1 MRPRASPASIFSIA
15 SLLLAS
21 LQPSVG
27 HGRAAD
33 VPTVTFFVA
42 SDSHFGARG
51 MGELNRVVV
60 EQMNALPGTPYPP
73 EIGGRVDTPRGVL
86 FTGDT
91 TDNGHLEEFAE
102 FEEVY
107 GLTGRDGLLRF
118 PVFEAIGN
126 HDLNRESPIRERVA
140 QRHGGIDYAWDWA
153 DLRLVCLDMY
163 PDARTIHWLAR
174 ELRAL
179 GPGRPVIP
187 FFHYSLGGRTAISG
201 KSGRRP
207 PSPGPSRD
215 RTCSPSSMVTST
227 TWGTTCGAAIPCSA
241 RAPRATR
248 PTRSWWYAS
257 PRGRWPSPR
266 GTTTAADGGTPGACR
281 FDAEG
286 LVRL

>member
-187 FFHYSLGGRTAISG
+187 FFHYSLA
-201 KSGRRP
+201 
-207 PSPGPSRD
+207 GPYSDFWEEREK
-215 RTCSPSSMVTST
+215 
-227 TWGTTCGAAIPCSA
+227 AAFA
-241 RAPRATR
+241 RALEGSNVLAIFHGHEHHVGHYL
-248 PTRSWWYAS
+248 W
-257 PRGRWPSPR
+257 RGHPVFR
-266 GTTTAADGGTPGACR
+266 PGAPR
-281 FDAEG
+281 HSSHAF
-286 LVRL
+286 LVVRVAAREMAVAAWDYDGRGWRHAWRVPIRR